1 MKPSDPRLVTSDRL
15 VLRHAIDADADFLVA
30 LTNDADFL
38 RFIGDRCLRTREDA
52 VRYLHTGPFA
62 RGASEIGLRVVVD
75 GAGQPCGVCGLL
87 QREGL
92 DDVDLGFA
100 FSPSHRG
107 RGLAMEAAAAML
119 QHGLR
124 QLQLPRVVAI
134 VDPSNERSIALLAKL
149 GMRFEREMRLA
160 RDEKLLQLYV
170 VQR

>member
-1 MKPSDPRLVTSDRL
+1 
-15 VLRHAIDADADFLVA
+15 
-30 LTNDADFL
+30 
-38 RFIGDRCLRTREDA
+38 
-52 VRYLHTGPFA
+52 
-62 RGASEIGLRVVVD
+62 
-75 GAGQPCGVCGLL
+75 
-87 QREGL
+87 
-92 DDVDLGFA
+92 
-100 FSPSHRG
+100 
-107 RGLAMEAAAAML
+107 MEAAAAML